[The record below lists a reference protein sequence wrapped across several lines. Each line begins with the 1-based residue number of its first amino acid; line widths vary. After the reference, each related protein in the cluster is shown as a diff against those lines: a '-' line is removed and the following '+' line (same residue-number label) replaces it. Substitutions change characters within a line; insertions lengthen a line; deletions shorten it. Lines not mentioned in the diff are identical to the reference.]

1 MADNLSELDDC
12 ISDVLKKFQLVS
24 GLQFKLRQEQV
35 IAVKT
40 LLSNRDVFAVL
51 PTGYGKSLIFQCSV
65 VAKELLEAKNGYGTP
80 TSPCA
85 LVICPLTS
93 IIEDQMAEAMSVGIS
108 CHRLQDI
115 KELEKSAFQLVF
127 SSAER
132 VMEKDFKNM
141 LKDSSSTLHYNEK
154 KEKAIFFLCRFFF
167 SE

>member
-1 MADNLSELDDC
+1 MEDNLSELDDC

-51 PTGYGKSLIFQCSV
+51 PMGYGKSLIFQCFV
-65 VAKELLEAKNGYGTP
+65 VAKELLEEKNGHGTP
-80 TSPCA
+80 KSPCA

-93 IIEDQMAEAMSVGIS
+93 IIEDQMAEAMSLGIS

-115 KELEKSAFQLVF
+115 KELEKKCFPTCVLLGGTYYG
-127 SSAER
+127 ER
-132 VMEKDFKNM
+132 F
-141 LKDSSSTLHYNEK
+141 
-154 KEKAIFFLCRFFF
+154 
-167 SE
+167 